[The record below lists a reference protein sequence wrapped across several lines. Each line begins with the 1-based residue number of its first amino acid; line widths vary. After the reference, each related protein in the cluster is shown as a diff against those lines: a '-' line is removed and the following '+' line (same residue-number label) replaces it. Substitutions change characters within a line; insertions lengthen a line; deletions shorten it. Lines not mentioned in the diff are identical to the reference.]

1 MTVEQVTF
9 RWIPGRQYPMDV
21 TIPETLEP
29 ENIKEIF
36 GKLHYDIGRVLSI
49 TGAPITFKAV
59 PEKLTDSAV
68 SRVFKACK
76 ALVEAKNE
84 KKIALEMVE
93 EEKDDFEI
101 ETDFVTESAEK
112 VQKAAEEFEKAKK
125 ATDIEIVY
133 NPNF

>member
-1 MTVEQVTF
+1 MTVEEVTF
-9 RWIPGRQYPMDV
+9 RWIPGRQYPMDI

-29 ENIKEIF
+29 ESIKEIF

-76 ALVEAKNE
+76 ALVEAQNE
-84 KKIALEMVE
+84 KK
-93 EEKDDFEI
+93 FP
-101 ETDFVTESAEK
+101 
-112 VQKAAEEFEKAKK
+112 KK
-125 ATDIEIVY
+125 WRKKKKMSLISR
-133 NPNF
+133 